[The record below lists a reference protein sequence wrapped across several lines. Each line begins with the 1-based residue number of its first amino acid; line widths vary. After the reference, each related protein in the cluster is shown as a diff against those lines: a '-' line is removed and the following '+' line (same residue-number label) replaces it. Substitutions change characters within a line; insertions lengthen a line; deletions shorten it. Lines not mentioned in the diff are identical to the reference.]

1 MIELNFLRKLMLVT
15 EVNQKNAIFVTY
27 NVFEIKILSLNRIS
41 ARGA

>member
-15 EVNQKNAIFVTY
+15 EVNQKNAIFVTH

>member
-1 MIELNFLRKLMLVT
+1 MLVT